1 MLTIELQIDGDKKS
15 ADFSYEFETREI
27 WNLGYNIKKI
37 ILSGLKEFKS
47 RVSDTIINDELWTK
61 IDILIQM
68 LEDSITNEFEFVD
81 TKEKEI
87 FLLYGEISKWLWI

>member
-1 MLTIELQIDGDKKS
+1 MITKELIDDS
-15 ADFSYEFETREI
+15 AEYSYEFETREI

-47 RVSDTIINDELWTK
+47 RASDTIINDELWCK
-61 IDILIQM
+61 IDILIPM
-68 LEDSITNEFEFVD
+68 LENSIANEFEFVD

-87 FLLYGEISKWLWI
+87 FSIYSDICKWLWV

>member
-1 MLTIELQIDGDKKS
+1 MITTELQINGKKES
-15 ADFSYEFETREI
+15 AEYSYEFETREI

-47 RVSDTIINDELWTK
+47 RVSDTIINDELWGK
-61 IDILIQM
+61 IDILIPM
-68 LEDSITNEFEFVD
+68 LENSIANEFDFID

-87 FLLYGEISKWLWI
+87 FSLYSEISKWLWI